1 MHGLINKGL
10 QAFLAETYGAET
22 WGRIA
27 ARADLPREGFE
38 ALLVYDAR
46 LTLAMLDAAEDA
58 LGKSRAV
65 LLEDFG
71 TYLVSH
77 PSTEPV
83 RRLLR
88 FGGHDFSEF
97 LNSLDELPGRVGLA
111 IPSLALPEIETR
123 EVAPNAFEVTCG
135 PGVPDFALV
144 LAGLLRAM
152 ADDYGALVLI
162 DAMPCDRAG
171 IRLSVQLLERDFSEG
186 RRFELAREGG
196 P

>member
-10 QAFLAETYGAET
+10 QAFLAETYGRET

-27 ARADLPREGFE
+27 ARAEVPREGFE

-46 LTLAMLDAAEDA
+46 MTLALLDAAEDA
-58 LGKSRAV
+58 LGKSRTV

-88 FGGHDFSEF
+88 FGGLDFSEF

-111 IPSLALPEIETR
+111 IPSLVLPEIETR
-123 EVAPNAFEVTCG
+123 EVAPNAYEVTCG
-135 PGVPDFALV
+135 PDVPDFALV

-162 DAMPCDRAG
+162 DAAPCDRAG
-171 IRLSVQLLERDFSEG
+171 MRLSVQLLEGDFSE
-186 RRFELAREGG
+186 RRAFALAREGAT
-196 P
+196 